1 MPTVNTNNV
10 QQRHPEFVLG
20 TVEQDDVG
28 VCVDVLGG
36 SSVGNKEL
44 GKVSLFVLLI
54 KIPLL

>member
-1 MPTVNTNNV
+1 MNTNNV